1 MLGRTAVVDLAVA
14 VTYNDPVHEV
24 ARDIQRQVTATLR
37 DQVGLRSVTVN
48 VTVDDILGD
57 DERLTQ
63 PAAHDL
69 GRQLVDAG
77 RPGTV
82 AEPPRC
88 RARQPDQPCAPLD
101 DDDLGQWSGV
111 LLTIVVEAAVPNP
124 DDQSAVSGRKIGDE
138 LSAEAGLR
146 LVLRAFAAA
155 PLGADTPQL
164 LISQAVAATGSSGG
178 VVCGVRA
185 DRVVI
190 LASEGYTPDQG
201 SACGP
206 LIVGDLSL
214 PLTHAATTEQPVWLV
229 SLADTVDRFPR
240 IGELV
245 PRGEWAYAAL
255 PLRASGE
262 LLGVLGI
269 SFAARHDFTE
279 ADRDFL
285 LALADICAIQL
296 QRWREFS
303 APGGRATS
311 TVQLGHLVQA
321 LSRAETADEVARV
334 IAEAG
339 AMSAGAEFA
348 NIAVA
353 DLGAGRPAT
362 ANLYHASSLIEDVAQ
377 RYMVIPLDEST
388 PLGTVLRSGGE
399 VWLRSLSDIGTR
411 YPSLLED
418 TIAAGLA
425 STASACPVRPGPP
438 CDWCDGCGL
447 GAGPGVHRCAE
458 GQGPGRGPARRGRS
472 GTCAN
477 AGG

>member
-1 MLGRTAVVDLAVA
+1 MP
-14 VTYNDPVHEV
+14 DP
-24 ARDIQRQVTATLR
+24 D
-37 DQVGLRSVTVN
+37 G
-48 VTVDDILGD
+48 
-57 DERLTQ
+57 
-63 PAAHDL
+63 
-69 GRQLVDAG
+69 
-77 RPGTV
+77 
-82 AEPPRC
+82 
-88 RARQPDQPCAPLD
+88 
-101 DDDLGQWSGV
+101 
-111 LLTIVVEAAVPNP
+111 
-124 DDQSAVSGRKIGDE
+124 QSAVSGRKIGDV
-138 LSAEAGLR
+138 LSPEARLR

-164 LISQAVAATGSSGG
+164 LISQAVTATDSSGG
-178 VVCGVRA
+178 VVCGVRG

-190 LASEGYTPDQG
+190 LASEGYTPDQR

-206 LIVGDLSL
+206 LYMGDLSL
-214 PLTHAATTEQPVWLV
+214 PLTYAATTGQPVWLA
-229 SLADTVDRFPR
+229 SAADTVDRFPR
-240 IGELV
+240 IAELV
-245 PRGEWAYAAL
+245 PRDEQAYAAL
-255 PLRASGE
+255 PLTASRE
-262 LLGVLGI
+262 SLGVLGI

-279 ADRDFL
+279 EDRDFL

-296 QRWREFS
+296 QRWGEFS
-303 APGGRATS
+303 APSGRATS
-311 TVQLGHLVQA
+311 TVQLAYLVRA

-339 AMSAGAEFA
+339 AMSAGADFA

-425 STASACPVRPGPP
+425 STASLALYGWGRRRVIGAM
-438 CDWCDGCGL
+438 GGL
-447 GAGPGVHRCAE
+447 GAGTGVHRCAE
-458 GQGPGRGPARRGRS
+458 GRGPGRGPARRGRS